1 MTKLSLSGADIDLLV
16 HKATAL
22 HQYGVY
28 LRSGRACLMVQVGD
42 LGVELPL
49 NEMDCLSLGKHLITA
64 AETMI
69 YSDRRVSVA
78 R

>member
-1 MTKLSLSGADIDLLV
+1 MTKLVLAGADIDLLV

-42 LGVELPL
+42 LAVELPL

-69 YSDRRVSVA
+69 YNERKTT
-78 R
+78 